1 MPRHR
6 SLNQKKFVDSIH
18 ESLIE
23 GYFEQKMEGRM
34 SFALERGWI
43 RGWIR
48 GNEEKIFGDVLTEP
62 NSSKP
67 SLRGTKVL
75 RRT

>member
-23 GYFEQKMEGRM
+23 GYFEQKIEGRM
-34 SFALERGWI
+34 SFALE